1 MREAAGNLDFEQAA
15 RLRDEIRRLKAT
27 ELALADDPMARQ
39 SQIEDRAGA
48 YAGPR
53 GYGKAA
59 NLPARPPA
67 TRAAKP
73 SLDAM
78 GPGTDREV
86 PLGGEARAKGGGTPG
101 RRRR

>member
-1 MREAAGNLDFEQAA
+1 
-15 RLRDEIRRLKAT
+15 
-27 ELALADDPMARQ
+27 MARQ
-39 SQIEDRAGA
+39 SQIEDRAGS

-53 GYGKAA
+53 SYGRAA
-59 NLPARPPA
+59 NTPA

-86 PLGGEARAKGGGTPG
+86 PLGGEARAKGGGKPGGGKAG
-101 RRRR
+101 RRRA